1 MYNSSIDGEM
11 RLSRAF
17 YARIDVVTRTI
28 VIAGLL
34 LLAAFL
40 PLVALPPV
48 IFVVAAPLLM
58 ALATVFVCVTP
69 RSVALPALVDPR
81 APPSR

>member
-1 MYNSSIDGEM
+1 M
-11 RLSRAF
+11 A
-17 YARIDVVTRTI
+17 VVTRTV

-40 PLVALPPV
+40 PLVALPLAV
-48 IFVVAAPLLM
+48 FVVAAPLLI
-58 ALATVFVCVTP
+58 AFATIGVCVTP
-69 RSVALPALVDPR
+69 RPVLLPAVAGPR